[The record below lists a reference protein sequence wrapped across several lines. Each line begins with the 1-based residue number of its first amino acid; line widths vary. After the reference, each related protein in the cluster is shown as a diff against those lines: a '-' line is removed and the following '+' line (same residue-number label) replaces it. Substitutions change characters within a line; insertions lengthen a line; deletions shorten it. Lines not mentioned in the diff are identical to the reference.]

1 MESSMTLLVAFAS
14 IREALLNNNVDALG
28 ELLAED
34 YCGFDRTGMEHD
46 RDLMIQAYCPGG
58 VQLDTYDA
66 SEITTRIIGDVGLIM
81 GVGSISGSYDGQR
94 FEHDLRFLDVYAN
107 RSGGWKV
114 VASHVTDIAEV

>member
-1 MESSMTLLVAFAS
+1 MESSKTLLEAFVS

-34 YCGFDRTGMEHD
+34 YCGFDRTGIEHD

-58 VQLDTYDA
+58 VQLDTYEA

-81 GVGSISGSYDGQR
+81 GIGSISGTYGGQQ
-94 FEHDLRFLDVYAN
+94 FEHDLRFLDVYV
-107 RSGGWKV
+107 RRGSWQLSV
-114 VASHVTDIAEV
+114 SHVIELK